1 MQPHKILISFCN
13 PIFNF
18 QIENGRE
25 FGLAHHLILVTL
37 YCSSAFLTRGS
48 RFFLIAFLI
57 GNFGTAMKKI
67 IEKKLLKVSII
78 ASIILIIFA
87 FLIYSFLKNFIN

>member
-1 MQPHKILISFCN
+1 MQASQSIS
-13 PIFNF
+13 
-18 QIENGRE
+18 QQ
-25 FGLAHHLILVTL
+25 LILEPVDNL
-37 YCSSAFLTRGS
+37 ALANFVGELN
-48 RFFLIAFLI
+48 
-57 GNFGTAMKKI
+57 GNLKI